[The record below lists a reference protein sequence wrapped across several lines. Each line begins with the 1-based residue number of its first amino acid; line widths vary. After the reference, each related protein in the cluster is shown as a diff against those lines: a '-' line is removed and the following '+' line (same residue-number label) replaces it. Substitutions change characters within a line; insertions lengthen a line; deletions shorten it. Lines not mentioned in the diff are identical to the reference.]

1 MDLVNILLVE
11 DLLES
16 DFLSIRAN
24 PHVLVALIV
33 MFTLLA
39 TCFEMLVD
47 STNFANWLD
56 VFSQSNGPVNIHT
69 IGLSKSIAK
78 EIQRKFISR

>member
-1 MDLVNILLVE
+1 MDLVDILLVK

-16 DFLSIRAN
+16 DFLSICAN

-39 TCFEMLVD
+39 TYFEMLVD
-47 STNFANWLD
+47 SANFANWLD
-56 VFSQSNGPVNIHT
+56 VFSQSNRPIDIHT
-69 IGLSKSIAK
+69 VGLSKSIAK
-78 EIQRKFISR
+78 EIKRKFISR